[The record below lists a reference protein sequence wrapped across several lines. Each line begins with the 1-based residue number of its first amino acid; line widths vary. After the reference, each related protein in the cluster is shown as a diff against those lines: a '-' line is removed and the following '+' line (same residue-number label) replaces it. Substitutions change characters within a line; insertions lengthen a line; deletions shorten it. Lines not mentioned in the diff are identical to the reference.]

1 MEIKDCRDSDFNSV
15 VALLRQLWPE
25 IAFDLV
31 RLGKSLKACSAS
43 DSFALFCAHDLGRVV
58 GFCEVHFRENVLRQG
73 MTAFVDIIAVD
84 ETQRRSGLGSALLAI
99 ARGRAQRM
107 DCGYMEL
114 DLSLQHE
121 ESQLFFESHGFERS
135 GYALSK
141 KIPARGG

>member
-1 MEIKDCRDSDFNSV
+1 
-15 VALLRQLWPE
+15 
-25 IAFDLV
+25 
-31 RLGKSLKACSAS
+31 
-43 DSFALFCAHDLGRVV
+43 
-58 GFCEVHFRENVLRQG
+58 